1 MRDFVGTLFCELL
14 RGICTN
20 GREKKYLAHGP
31 RISIS
36 KAPCYNPQTKPSP
49 SLISI
54 FLRMCPSTPSK
65 VLPLIINHDNFFLK
79 IIFLISTTG
88 NYTVLHVHLLLFWF
102 WVHYIILFEHILFGF
117 SFLLLPSK
125 FYLFI
130 FFYYRI
136 HSWRGALLL
145 GSRGGCIIAWSKDH

>member
-1 MRDFVGTLFCELL
+1 MSKRQKMRDFVGTLFCELL

-20 GREKKYLAHGP
+20 GREKKYVAHGP

-65 VLPLIINHDNFFLK
+65 VLPLIINHDNFF
-79 IIFLISTTG
+79 FL
-88 NYTVLHVHLLLFWF
+88 NYFFNIHNWKLYSVTCSSSLVLVLGPLHYSLWAYSLWF
-102 WVHYIILFEHILFGF
+102 FF
-117 SFLLLPSK
+117 SSSSK
-125 FYLFI
+125 
-130 FFYYRI
+130 
-136 HSWRGALLL
+136 
-145 GSRGGCIIAWSKDH
+145 